1 MKKMLLALFATT
13 MTSMAASPSLAAD
26 CKLRVT
32 TWGGSYQKTYEAIAA
47 KFEEAHNCTIE
58 WVVGASPDH
67 LVKARLGQVDVATNT
82 LLNSIAGEKEGLW
95 MELDKAKIPNL
106 ANVYSN
112 AVFSPYTVFANVGDY
127 VLAYNSDKVKEAP
140 TSWDELWKP
149 DYKNHVV
156 IYGFEHIPTLSLTVL
171 EAQKNGGG
179 IDNIQPGLDKM
190 AELIK
195 SGNLIGALDVESQMV
210 SLFQTEDAW
219 IGMMATGRMKELLE
233 KGVTNIKFVRPAE
246 GTFPLITTVNVT
258 KAATDPAMAQA
269 FVDYILSPDVQ
280 LAFATRNLYAPTVQN
295 AEIPQDFAYRDLL
308 VQNEEFKRLFLPDQE
323 KITAG
328 KAEWQN
334 KLNQM
339 TSK

>member
-1 MKKMLLALFATT
+1 MKRTLFALLAFTAF
-13 MTSMAASPSLAAD
+13 SGGVSSSLAAD

-32 TWGGSYQKTYEAIAA
+32 TWGGSYQKTYESVAA
-47 KFEEAHNCTIE
+47 KFEETHDCKIE

-106 ANVYSN
+106 ANLYPN

-140 TSWDELWKP
+140 ASWDDLWKP
-149 DYKNHVV
+149 EYKNHVV

-179 IDNIQPGLDKM
+179 IDDIQPGLDKM
-190 AELIK
+190 AELVK
-195 SGNLIGALDVESQMV
+195 SGNLVGALDVESQMV

-219 IGMMATGRMKELLE
+219 IGMLATGRMKELLE
-233 KGVTNIKFVRPAE
+233 KGIANVKFVRPAE

-258 KAATDPAMAQA
+258 KAATDPAMAQE
-269 FVDYILSPDVQ
+269 FVNYILSPEVQ

-295 AEIPQDFAYRDLL
+295 AEIPQDFSYRDLL

-323 KITAG
+323 KITAN

-334 KLNQM
+334 KLNRM
-339 TSK
+339 TSQ